1 MQRKQSYKRRKR
13 KETVRCAFCL
23 TRKQIKRKKKKIQ
36 KEKKQK
42 RARAK
47 KKKQQQNKTKQKHT
61 FNTLTREY
69 SLHLKERR
77 PHAKIRP
84 PPLGKATT
92 KIRGRYENVTKTKTK
107 KNKEEQLKTKN
118 MLSPRFE
125 TTRFDKRAAQSAS
138 PRLVP

>member
-1 MQRKQSYKRRKR
+1 M
-13 KETVRCAFCL
+13 FD
-23 TRKQIKRKKKKIQ
+23 KKTNKTQ
-36 KEKKQK
+36 KEKKTK
-42 RARAK
+42 GKKKNRSARAK
-47 KKKQQQNKTKQKHT
+47 KKKQNRTKQKHT

-92 KIRGRYENVTKTKTK
+92 KTRGRYENVTKTKTK

-138 PRLVP
+138 PRLIP